1 MMTGIFIMDIATT
14 DLGGGLVI
22 IIITGDTIITGIL
35 TTGIITILDFI

>member
-1 MMTGIFIMDIATT
+1 MGITTT
-14 DLGGGLVI
+14 DLGGDLAI